1 MTTTPA
7 EHSAPRD
14 ATIDWRELYAF
25 GLPAGSVRSLL
36 TVAIVASSWA
46 LTVLHPDKDL
56 PGYLRDLLFLV
67 LGHYFALRRGQSES
81 VEPGPPPLFL
91 PRGTVRLLIVLTF
104 VVTVVLLL
112 RNQGLRKADET
123 PAAYT
128 LLLVLG
134 FLLGVFSSKVAHLLR
149 RRGHRP
155 FRLFSDARA
164 SIALLAAAALLV
176 LSWNQVYGFLPVP
189 RDVPLGRA
197 TTPLSRY
204 GLEYVFSAVVGFYFG
219 ARS

>member
-1 MTTTPA
+1 MTATPT
-7 EHSAPRD
+7 EPVAPKD
-14 ATIDWRELYAF
+14 VTIDWRELYAF

-36 TVAIVASSWA
+36 TIAIVTSSWG
-46 LTVLHPDKDL
+46 LIVLHPDKDL

-104 VVTVVLLL
+104 AATVGLLL
-112 RNQGLRKADET
+112 RNKGLRKADET

-134 FLLGVFSSKVAHLLR
+134 FLLGVFSSKIAHLLR

-164 SIALLAAAALLV
+164 GIALLAAIILLV
-176 LSWNQVYGFLPVP
+176 LSWNQIYGFLPAP
-189 RDVPLGRA
+189 RDIPLGRA